1 MKHLTTIS
9 VALYLKQVNIFFL
22 MIIPITILLGAVGY
36 LYYNSKDEVSLI
48 EVDQLDSSKEKIEDD
63 DLYKD
68 LEDLFI

>member
-1 MKHLTTIS
+1 MTTIS

-36 LYYNSKDEVSLI
+36 LYYKSKDEVTII
-48 EVDQLDSSKEKIEDD
+48 EVDQLDFSKEKIVDD

>member
-9 VALYLKQVNIFFL
+9 VALYLKQVNIFLL

-36 LYYNSKDEVSLI
+36 LYYNSKVEASLI
-48 EVDQLDSSKEKIEDD
+48 ELDQLDSSKEKIKDD

>member
-9 VALYLKQVNIFFL
+9 VALYFNQVNNYFL
-22 MIIPITILLGAVGY
+22 MIISVTILLGAVGY
-36 LYYNSKDEVSLI
+36 LYYKSKDEVTLI
-48 EVDQLDSSKEKIEDD
+48 EVDQLDSSEEKIADD